1 MGSSYNNQKFIEDH
15 HIIVRSTGETS
26 AIVVSTP
33 LDYACSGGDVK
44 LIAAGA
50 DFLIV
55 IIYVWNS
62 IIGEITMN
70 SEVTKKHK
78 AIKCDTCNT
87 AERIA
92 DVRKSLI
99 LVQAFGE
106 CNITSAAY
114 VQGNLSVLKILE
126 KFKAA
131 REEAHV
137 LLEKDRTTEKI

>member
-1 MGSSYNNQKFIEDH
+1 MRSRTDRISTIMACYGKKMGCVENFKLHFDH
-15 HIIVRSTGETS
+15 DT
-26 AIVVSTP
+26 
-33 LDYACSGGDVK
+33 LYLCSVGAWISKVK
-44 LIAAGA
+44 R
-50 DFLIV
+50 V

-62 IIGEITMN
+62 VIGEITMN

-78 AIKCDTCNT
+78 AIKYDTCDT
-87 AERIA
+87 AERIG
-92 DVRKSLI
+92 DVRKCLI

-106 CNITSAAY
+106 CNTTSTAY